1 MCRLLGVVSRE
12 PLSLDA
18 AVGEQLAPFVDQ
30 SEVHGDGWG
39 LAWFDAADGPTGA
52 DARPAGGPSS
62 ADEHPAGI
70 ARRAVLPNPRRPQI
84 RRQLDAARES
94 AAYREAARAATGPLM
109 LIHLRKAS
117 PGLPLQLSNTHPF
130 REGETVFAHNGQFD
144 LPPGLREAI
153 LARGGRSP
161 EGTTDSELFFSLV
174 ELHAREAEPALAVQ
188 RAAAELTALSLEH
201 GTRVPEALN
210 CLYMTPELL
219 IAYQQSDPAQARP
232 HHTPDNYTLRYRMD
246 ADRVI
251 VASSGIPQ
259 TDHLEVGEG
268 QALVIHRSDLSV
280 SLRPRIA
287 ELAA

>member
-12 PLSLDA
+12 ALALDS
-18 AVGEQLAPFVDQ
+18 AVGEQLAPFTDQ

-39 LAWFDAADGPTGA
+39 VAWFDAADGLAGA
-52 DARPAGGPSS
+52 GARPAGP
-62 ADEHPAGI
+62 AD
-70 ARRAVLPNPRRPQI
+70 RVVLPDPRRPQI
-84 RRQLDAARES
+84 RRHLDAARES
-94 AAYREAARAATGPLM
+94 AAYSEAVAAATGPLM

-144 LPPGLREAI
+144 LPPRLREAI
-153 LARGGRSP
+153 LARGGRTP

-210 CLYMTPELL
+210 CLYMTPEVLV
-219 IAYQQSDPAQARP
+219 AYQQSDPAQARP

-268 QALVIHRSDLSV
+268 QALVIHRSDLGV
-280 SLRPRIA
+280 SLRPRLP
-287 ELAA
+287 ELVA